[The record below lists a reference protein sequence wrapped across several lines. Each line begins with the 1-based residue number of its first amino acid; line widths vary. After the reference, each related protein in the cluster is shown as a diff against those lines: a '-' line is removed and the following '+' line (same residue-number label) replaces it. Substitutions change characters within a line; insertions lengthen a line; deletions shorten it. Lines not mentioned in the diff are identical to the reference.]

1 MYTEVPVK
9 TLFIGTAVEARGIRS
24 LKDVPRTTHY
34 MDAFIIVRACGAVK
48 VGTFSLEAARFL
60 HRVAHGHNWPCHFR
74 WTKRPVGKSGRE
86 LYTIYLVRKSQQMA
100 LPGMHYMQ

>member
-1 MYTEVPVK
+1 MK

-34 MDAFIIVRACGAVK
+34 MDAFLIVLASGAVK
-48 VGTFSLEAARFL
+48 VGTFNLEAARFL
-60 HRVAHGHNWPCHFR
+60 YRVSHGRKWSCHFR

-86 LYTIYLVRKSQQMA
+86 LYTIVLVDKDMVKVT
-100 LPGMHYMQ
+100 LPGKPYMQ